1 MKTYTL
7 KWDDEKMLLTR
18 TNDGFNTLELL
29 GILEIT
35 IQSIKDQM
43 TGKETT
49 PIKTI
54 KQRVK
59 K

>member
-18 TNDGFNTLELL
+18 TNNGFNTLELL

-54 KQRVK
+54 KRQVK

>member
-1 MKTYTL
+1 MKKYEL
-7 KWDDEKMLLTR
+7 IWNEEEMLLKR
-18 TNDGFNTLELL
+18 NNDGFNPLELL

-35 IQSIKDQM
+35 LQSIKDQM

-54 KQRVK
+54 KNIIEK
-59 K
+59 